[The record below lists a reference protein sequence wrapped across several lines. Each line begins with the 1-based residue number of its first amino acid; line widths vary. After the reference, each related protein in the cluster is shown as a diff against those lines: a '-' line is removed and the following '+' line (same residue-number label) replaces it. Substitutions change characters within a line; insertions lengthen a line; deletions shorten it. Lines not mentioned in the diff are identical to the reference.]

1 MSNSEVDSC
10 FVGIQNQHIKSN
22 KKIINNYNILGKA
35 TLSKLM
41 KDEKLYNNFEKS
53 TSELAELIEDIK
65 NNPKRYVNFSI
76 LGGTNKSFEKKKSK

>member
-1 MSNSEVDSC
+1 
-10 FVGIQNQHIKSN
+10 
-22 KKIINNYNILGKA
+22 
-35 TLSKLM
+35 M